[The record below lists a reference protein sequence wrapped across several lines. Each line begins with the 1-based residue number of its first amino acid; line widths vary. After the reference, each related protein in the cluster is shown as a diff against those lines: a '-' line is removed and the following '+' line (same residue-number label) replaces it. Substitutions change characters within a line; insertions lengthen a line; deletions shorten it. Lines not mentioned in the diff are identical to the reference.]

1 MTTQDKARVK
11 AIAKA
16 EVKEA
21 VKGVKAEVKAVKA
34 AVMEHGE
41 IQSKDAPPAV
51 AKGKKAIWHAPYQY
65 AGKKGPVTVRGH
77 WEVVKDVPKVE
88 KPEVKK

>member
-1 MTTQDKARVK
+1 MTTQDKKVVK
-11 AIAKA
+11 AIAAKEAKA
-16 EVKEA
+16 AVKE
-21 VKGVKAEVKAVKA
+21 VKAEVKVVKA

-41 IQSKDAPPAV
+41 IQSKDSPPAV

-65 AGKKGPVTVRGH
+65 TGKNGPVTVRGH

-88 KPEVKK
+88 KSEVKK